1 MRPVYRRPID
11 SAACRSFKHNVLFP
25 SWQARSD
32 LLNYCA
38 GVATSPDPDD
48 PDHIL
53 REVEDLKARERLV
66 DERLDP
72 YSSRYYPREART
84 EALAMLIRNE
94 RMVESTIRSQT
105 WKLVGERCDIAG
117 VEYDKALDAWRRGE
131 SEGGT

>member
-1 MRPVYRRPID
+1 M
-11 SAACRSFKHNVLFP
+11 
-25 SWQARSD
+25 
-32 LLNYCA
+32 
-38 GVATSPDPDD
+38 
-48 PDHIL
+48 
-53 REVEDLKARERLV
+53 KARERLV